1 MVGDKSPS
9 LDEDKFQQENMQ
21 QSCFSFEGDN
31 SQSST
36 IQYFNNILDNV
47 CVTPTIQ
54 ENILKNSNSSNSLIS
69 QEHNCA
75 TNSQKLAPS
84 QYILSFENSSVKP
97 SPNSVTC
104 SSIMVQK
111 TTLNNNIVSELP
123 KTIKKRTKN
132 LRRNSSEIQDHIMAE
147 RKRRQVLSER
157 FIALSATIPGL
168 KKTDKAYI
176 LQEAINYVKQL
187 QERVNELENH
197 NKRKRDSVI
206 FIKKSQA
213 CIIDKEKSTSSC
225 EENSDNDDDH
235 RYYSKKELPRVEAR
249 VIDKE
254 ILIGIHCEKQ
264 KDIVIRLMALLQNL
278 HLSLASSS
286 VLPFGT
292 STLKVTIIAQM
303 DDEYCMSVNDLV
315 NGLRQN
321 LMESRDNNDNIS

>member
-1 MVGDKSPS
+1 
-9 LDEDKFQQENMQ
+9 
-21 QSCFSFEGDN
+21 
-31 SQSST
+31 
-36 IQYFNNILDNV
+36 
-47 CVTPTIQ
+47 
-54 ENILKNSNSSNSLIS
+54 
-69 QEHNCA
+69 
-75 TNSQKLAPS
+75 
-84 QYILSFENSSVKP
+84 
-97 SPNSVTC
+97 
-104 SSIMVQK
+104 MVQK

-187 QERVNELENH
+187 QERINELENH

-213 CIIDKEKSTSSC
+213 CTLEEKSTSC
-225 EENSDNDDDH
+225 EENSDSDDH

-264 KDIVIRLMALLQNL
+264 KDIVVRLMALLQNL

-303 DDEYCMSVNDLV
+303 DDECCMSVNDLV
-315 NGLRQN
+315 NSLRQN